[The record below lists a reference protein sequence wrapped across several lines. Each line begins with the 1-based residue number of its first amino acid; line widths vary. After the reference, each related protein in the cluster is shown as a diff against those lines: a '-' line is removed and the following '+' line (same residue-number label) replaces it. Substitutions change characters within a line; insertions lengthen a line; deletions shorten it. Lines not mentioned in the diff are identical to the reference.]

1 MSQSGSGGLTG
12 SQGQSNQNGQTME
25 NQQTDCNQNGRADP
39 PTDTTKQDLSNGF
52 ENRTLEYE
60 RFSQERNQQQG
71 QTTVQN
77 QDQQQQQSQ
86 QQVQQQQPQQQQQQ
100 QDQQTGQYPSGR
112 RQSVV
117 GVPEDRHPQTGQLP
131 PQQYTVEKTNA
142 DRVQHVS
149 QTSTQTVPVQAHP
162 QFAPDYEQS
171 QYPQIRGQ
179 FDVRSQIYPQQA
191 QYAERAGYVTRDIT
205 YRDPALYGQSTVA
218 NPIFASQSQYVTV
231 QHGTQIPSQ
240 SASPQPPYFAG
251 VVVPQPPGYTQFS
264 SQPQYPYS
272 QYPQTVMNAVPYN
285 PHAGIYQTQQFGQQ
299 SPNPQRFTQELSQYQ
314 TQPIIQPIAQNV
326 AHGIAISTTERPNRG
341 PKPMVPPRGNS
352 KITHD
357 TGHRKSASVDVP
369 ALQKVKYESQNPPQD
384 QIHRSEGAIIVQ
396 GSQIAAGETQERR
409 YLTTINQNPRTRQD
423 GLYVDANGD
432 QTVREKV
439 ADNISTECGLYV
451 SKSEHRK
458 SISVDVT
465 TSFQRRNDTITF
477 TFPADGNQDMTVQS
491 RKPST
496 VIEPKR
502 VEGTQVFPTDQRR
515 LDASLRVSP
524 MAFDA
529 RQENRKSVATDRKVD
544 WGNVSPNQ
552 RVVIPQESRRSDY
565 FEEHRRS
572 PMNLEGKRVEDVRR
586 SPMPFVP
593 IRDNSADRA
602 NQKSPSFVNQN
613 FEKTRQELAMWA
625 EQRQRQELER
635 SMMQNQIFSTSPRSR
650 NQSEER
656 RESRSLHP
664 SEERKETRMSQSAF
678 QPLPNISQST
688 IMEQRRHLRHVSA
701 DLTKHMELSRK
712 DFDDQPISGS
722 VANLGPGTA
731 STVSSQ
737 RASPNLCHQYPAL
750 SEAKLDT
757 KTVLTV
763 VTDFGDS
770 NSTKQSDQ
778 VDHIIHSHRKSHNI
792 SSSLLTH
799 SKSQTECLQSQLD
812 SQCEKSD
819 TLQAQQQQ
827 LHNQQS
833 LDLISEKL
841 SQFERQQSD
850 LQAKLQCLQ
859 NQNQILDKVAQFQ
872 HQQSDLQARLQS
884 LQTQNQIGSD
894 KIQRQATEI
903 QQHAI
908 GNDVHQI
915 QMSPLCNHQDHLD
928 KTTSLS
934 QNQHQAVH
942 SHHHSLLTT
951 TYPQSS
957 SLQACPSSVC
967 EKLSPRIQHDVND
980 PNSIQIPNM
989 SQMPLPC
996 LPQFDRADTSR
1007 GSFSQFHRLHC
1018 QIDSHDGASAT
1029 SASGVVGSTVG
1040 VSGNVGG
1047 VGGGGGGGGGGVG
1060 ATTTSTFTGTLKKV
1074 PPEKPPR
1081 QSLTVQ
1087 SPEAESNRSQPAI
1100 GLKQTPK
1107 ARPTIFG
1114 TVASDLN
1121 PKDGN
1126 SRRSLPQTPAGG
1138 VGGKGGGGSGVPGS
1152 GMVNGAGADHQD
1164 IRDGT
1169 AINTEH
1175 ALVYRDGNLV
1185 SGSLEALV
1193 QHMVPTE
1200 EYYPDRAYLFA
1211 FLLSARLFIKPH
1223 ELLGEVC
1230 ALCEHQQNLNG
1241 EGGKERLHRFVPR
1254 LVQLLAEWTETFPYD
1269 FRDERVMG
1277 HVRSITQK
1285 VAAVD
1290 AAARQ
1295 EVSALLQNL
1304 LLRLTALE
1312 RYEEGLA
1319 RLATEAAT
1327 EQLTQVDI
1335 TELCPSATVL
1345 AQQLTHVELERLS
1358 YIGPEEFVQA
1368 FAKESPH
1375 LETSFKDMKK
1385 TRNLESYVQ
1394 WFNRLSYFV
1403 ATEVCKHAKKKQRV
1417 RVVEY
1422 WIETARECFNI
1433 GNFNSLMAIIAGL
1446 NMSPISRLKKTWSK
1460 VQSAKFS
1467 ILEHQMDPSSNFSS
1481 YRSTLKAAMWR
1492 SAGATDERQRIVVP
1506 FFSLLVKDLYFLNE
1520 GCSNKLPNGHINFEK
1535 FWQLAKQV
1543 TEFIAWKQV
1552 ACPFEKNPRVIAFLQ
1567 ASPVLTENAL
1577 ALASFECEPPDNNP
1591 EKERYKALKS
1601 EMNAQ

>member
-1 MSQSGSGGLTG
+1 MSQSGSGGL
-12 SQGQSNQNGQTME
+12 SDVQGQNQAGQTTDS
-25 NQQTDCNQNGRADP
+25 QQTTCQNGRAESLADP
-39 PTDTTKQDLSNGF
+39 TKQDLTNGF
-52 ENRTLEYE
+52 ENRTMDYE
-60 RFSQERNQQQG
+60 RFTQERTQHTSVAG
-71 QTTVQN
+71 QV
-77 QDQQQQQSQ
+77 QDQQPQSLL
-86 QQVQQQQPQQQQQQ
+86 QQQQQQ
-100 QDQQTGQYPSGR
+100 QLAHPIAQYPSGR
-112 RQSVV
+112 RQSV
-117 GVPEDRHPQTGQLP
+117 GLPEDKHPSTGQLP
-131 PQQYTVEKTNA
+131 PPQYGQDKGNA
-142 DRVQHVS
+142 DRAQHVS
-149 QTSTQTVPVQAHP
+149 QTSTQTVPVQVQP
-162 QFAPDYEQS
+162 QFAPDYDQN
-171 QYPQIRGQ
+171 QYSQIRGQ
-179 FDVRSQIYPQQA
+179 FEVRSQIYPQT
-191 QYAERAGYVTRDIT
+191 QYSDRAGYVTRDVT
-205 YRDPALYGQSTVA
+205 YRDPNLYGQSGTT
-218 NPIFASQSQYVTV
+218 NPMFTGQGQYVTV
-231 QHGTQIPSQ
+231 QHGSQIPSQ
-240 SASPQPPYFAG
+240 SASPQPPYYSG
-251 VVVPQPPGYTQFS
+251 IVVPQPPSGYAQFGT
-264 SQPQYPYS
+264 QPQYPYS

-285 PHAGIYQTQQFGQQ
+285 PHAGIYPAQQYSGQQ
-299 SPNPQRFTQELSQYQ
+299 SPNPQRFSQEISQYQ

-326 AHGIAISTTERPNRG
+326 THGIAIQTTERPCRG

-352 KITHD
+352 KITTHD
-357 TGHRKSASVDVP
+357 PGHRKSASVDVP
-369 ALQKVKYESQNPPQD
+369 ALQKAKYESNPTAQQD
-384 QIHRSEGAIIVQ
+384 SIHRSDGAIIMT
-396 GSQIAAGETQERR
+396 GAPIGPDGPDRR

-423 GLYVDANGD
+423 GLYVDTNGD
-432 QTVREKV
+432 QSGREKLV
-439 ADNISTECGLYV
+439 DTIATECGLYV
-451 SKSEHRK
+451 SRSEHRK
-458 SISVDVT
+458 SVSVDVT

-477 TFPADGNQDMTVQS
+477 TFPGDGNQEIMSGRKTTTVVDAK
-491 RKPST
+491 R
-496 VIEPKR
+496 IE
-502 VEGTQVFPTDQRR
+502 TNQMFPAEQRR

-524 MAFDA
+524 MAFDT
-529 RQENRKSVATDRKVD
+529 RQENRKSIGTDRKPE

-552 RVVIPQESRRSDY
+552 RNVIPPENRRSDY

-572 PMNLEGKRVEDVRR
+572 PMNLEGKRMEDVRR
-586 SPMPFVP
+586 SPMPFMP
-593 IRDNSADRA
+593 IRETSVDRA
-602 NQKSPSFVNQN
+602 GQKSPSFVSQN
-613 FEKTRQELAMWA
+613 FEKTRQELAIWA
-625 EQRQRQELER
+625 EQRQRQEHER
-635 SMMQNQIFSTSPRSR
+635 TMIQGPIFTTSPRSR
-650 NQSEER
+650 NPSEER
-656 RESRSLHP
+656 RDIRSIHP
-664 SEERKETRMSQSAF
+664 PDDRKESRMSQSAF

-712 DFDDQPISGS
+712 DFDEQPITGS
-722 VANLGPGTA
+722 VVNLGSVVSTA
-731 STVSSQ
+731 SSQ

-763 VTDFGDS
+763 VTDFGETTA
-770 NSTKQSDQ
+770 NKPIDQ
-778 VDHIIHSHRKSHNI
+778 IDHIIHSHRKCHNTT
-792 SSSLLTH
+792 SNLLTH
-799 SKSQTECLQSQLD
+799 SKSQTENLQNTLENQSEKTD
-812 SQCEKSD
+812 S
-819 TLQAQQQQ
+819 LHAQQQQ
-827 LHNQQS
+827 LQNQQS

-872 HQQSDLQARLQS
+872 HQQNDLQARLHS
-884 LQTQNQIGSD
+884 LQNQGQLNDKTHKTSGDFAQLPLTSDTHQGQGSSLSNHQEQSSD
-894 KIQRQATEI
+894 KSCSAHQL
-903 QQHAI
+903 
-908 GNDVHQI
+908 VHG
-915 QMSPLCNHQDHLD
+915 LHQ
-928 KTTSLS
+928 T
-934 QNQHQAVH
+934 
-942 SHHHSLLTT
+942 LLT
-951 TYPQSS
+951 TYPQNAT
-957 SLQACPSSVC
+957 LQTCQSSVC
-967 EKLSPRIQHDVND
+967 EKLTSRVQHDISD

-996 LPQFDRADTSR
+996 LPQFDRADVSR
-1007 GSFSQFHRLHC
+1007 TSFSQFHRLQC
-1018 QIDSHDGASAT
+1018 QIESHESASAT
-1029 SASGVVGSTVG
+1029 SASLPAS
-1040 VSGNVGG
+1040 S
-1047 VGGGGGGGGGGVG
+1047 
-1060 ATTTSTFTGTLKKV
+1060 FTGTLKKI

-1081 QSLTVQ
+1081 TSLIVQ

-1126 SRRSLPQTPAGG
+1126 SRKSLPQTPAGG
-1138 VGGKGGGGSGVPGS
+1138 ASGKASASGTGSS
-1152 GMVNGAGADHQD
+1152 AGMVNGAGVDHEN
-1164 IRDGT
+1164 IRDG
-1169 AINTEH
+1169 AGIDTEL

-1335 TELCPSATVL
+1335 TELCPSAIVL

-1460 VQSAKFS
+1460 IQSAKFS

-1567 ASPVLTENAL
+1567 ASPVLTENTL

>member
-1 MSQSGSGGLTG
+1 MSQSGSGGVNE
-12 SQGQSNQNGQTME
+12 NQEQTQAGQTME
-25 NQQTDCNQNGRADP
+25 SQQTTCQNGRAEP
-39 PTDTTKQDLSNGF
+39 PADSAKQDLSNGF
-52 ENRTLEYE
+52 ENRTIEYE
-60 RFSQERNQQQG
+60 RFPQDKSEQKPPTG
-71 QTTVQN
+71 QNHEQK
-77 QDQQQQQSQ
+77 QQQS
-86 QQVQQQQPQQQQQQ
+86 
-100 QDQQTGQYPSGR
+100 QQTGQYPGR
-112 RQSVV
+112 KQSVV
-117 GVPEDRHPQTGQLP
+117 GVPEDRHPPTGQLP
-131 PQQYTVEKTNA
+131 PQQYSQEKPSMERT
-142 DRVQHVS
+142 QHVS
-149 QTSTQTVPVQAHP
+149 QTSTQTLPVQAQP
-162 QFAPDYEQS
+162 QFMPDYDQTQYTQIRS
-171 QYPQIRGQ
+171 QFEVRPQIY
-179 FDVRSQIYPQQA
+179 SQQA
-191 QYAERAGYVTRDIT
+191 QYAERAGYVTRDVT
-205 YRDPALYGQSTVA
+205 YRDPALYQGGATNPVFTGQG
-218 NPIFASQSQYVTV
+218 QYVTV
-231 QHGTQIPSQ
+231 QHSSQIPSQ
-240 SASPQPPYFAG
+240 SASPQPPYYSG
-251 VVVPQPPGYTQFS
+251 VVVPQPPSYQFGT
-264 SQPQYPYS
+264 QPQYSYS
-272 QYPQTVMNAVPYN
+272 QYPQTVMNVIPYAT
-285 PHAGIYQTQQFGQQ
+285 HAGIYPSQQFGQQ
-299 SPNPQRFTQELSQYQ
+299 SPNPQRFSQELGQYQ

-326 AHGIAISTTERPNRG
+326 AHGIAITTTERPNRG

-357 TGHRKSASVDVP
+357 IGHRKSASVDV
-369 ALQKVKYESQNPPQD
+369 AGMQKPKYDHGQNPQQE
-384 QIHRSEGAIIVQ
+384 QIHRSDGAIIVQ
-396 GSQIAAGETQERR
+396 SAQMIQDGQDRR
-409 YLTTINQNPRTRQD
+409 YLTTLNKTPRTRQD

-432 QTVREKV
+432 PPGREKLCEAAA
-439 ADNISTECGLYV
+439 ADCSLYV
-451 SKSEHRK
+451 GRSEHRK

-465 TSFQRRNDTITF
+465 SSFQRRNDTITF
-477 TFPADGNQDMTVQS
+477 TFPGDTGQEILLPG
-491 RKPST
+491 RKAGT
-496 VIEPKR
+496 MVDPKR
-502 VEGTQVFPTDQRR
+502 IEANQVYPPDQRR
-515 LDASLRVSP
+515 LDTSLRVSP

-529 RQENRKSVATDRKVD
+529 RQENRKSMGADRKSE

-552 RVVIPQESRRSDY
+552 RVAMPQENRRSDY
-565 FEEHRRS
+565 FDEHRRS
-572 PMNLEGKRVEDVRR
+572 PMTIEGKRIEDVRR
-586 SPMPFVP
+586 SPMPFMP
-593 IRDNSADRA
+593 IREASVDRA
-602 NQKSPSFVNQN
+602 SQKSPSFVNQN
-613 FEKTRQELAMWA
+613 FEKTRQELAIWA
-625 EQRQRQELER
+625 EQRQRQEHEKNII
-635 SMMQNQIFSTSPRSR
+635 QNQLMSISPRSR

-656 RESRSLHP
+656 RDSRPLHP
-664 SEERKETRMSQSAF
+664 IEDRKDTRMTQSAF

-712 DFDDQPISGS
+712 EFDDQPISGS
-722 VANLGPGTA
+722 VANLGP
-731 STVSSQ
+731 SVSSVSSQ
-737 RASPNLCHQYPAL
+737 RASPNICHQYPAL

-763 VTDFGDS
+763 VTDFGEPTLS
-770 NSTKQSDQ
+770 KPIDQ
-778 VDHIIHSHRKSHNI
+778 VDHIIHSHRKSYNA
-792 SSSLLTH
+792 SGNLLTH
-799 SKSQTECLQSQLD
+799 SKSQTDNLQSQLD
-812 SQCEKSD
+812 TQNEKPDS
-819 TLQAQQQQ
+819 LQTQQQQ
-827 LHNQQS
+827 MQNQHN

-850 LQAKLQCLQ
+850 LQAKLHCLQ

-872 HQQSDLQARLQS
+872 HQQSDLQARLHS
-884 LQTQNQIGSD
+884 LQAQNQLCDKLQRSTDFQQYPMGNEIHSIQSNSLANHQEQSD
-894 KIQRQATEI
+894 KTGPTQS
-903 QQHAI
+903 QHP
-908 GNDVHQI
+908 
-915 QMSPLCNHQDHLD
+915 S
-928 KTTSLS
+928 
-934 QNQHQAVH
+934 H
-942 SHHHSLLTT
+942 SHHQTLLTAS
-951 TYPQSS
+951 YSQNSNHQSCQSS
-957 SLQACPSSVC
+957 VR
-967 EKLSPRIQHDVND
+967 EKLSPRLQHDTGD

-996 LPQFDRADTSR
+996 LPQFERADTSR
-1007 GSFSQFHRLHC
+1007 NSFSQFHRLQC
-1018 QIDSHDGASAT
+1018 QIDGHEGVPAPAAVAS
-1029 SASGVVGSTVG
+1029 
-1040 VSGNVGG
+1040 VS
-1047 VGGGGGGGGGGVG
+1047 
-1060 ATTTSTFTGTLKKV
+1060 FTGTLKKV

-1081 QSLTVQ
+1081 TSLIVQ
-1087 SPEAESNRSQPAI
+1087 SPESESNRSQPAI
-1100 GLKQTPK
+1100 GLKEMPK
-1107 ARPTIFG
+1107 PTIFG
-1114 TVASDLN
+1114 TVTTEPSLN

-1138 VGGKGGGGSGVPGS
+1138 GGGKGNGSAGGGA
-1152 GMVNGAGADHQD
+1152 GMVNGSGADLQD
-1164 IRDGT
+1164 IRDGA

-1241 EGGKERLHRFVPR
+1241 EGGKERLQRFVPR

-1460 VQSAKFS
+1460 VQLAKFS

-1552 ACPFEKNPRVIAFLQ
+1552 ACPFEKNPRVIAFIQ

-1601 EMNAQ
+1601 ELNAQ

>member
-1 MSQSGSGGLTG
+1 MSQSGSGGLNDA
-12 SQGQSNQNGQTME
+12 QGQSQGGQTTDS
-25 NQQTDCNQNGRADP
+25 QQTTCQNGRAEP
-39 PTDTTKQDLSNGF
+39 LADTTKQDLSNGF
-52 ENRTLEYE
+52 ENRTLDYE
-60 RFSQERNQQQG
+60 RLTQERTQH
-71 QTTVQN
+71 TSV
-77 QDQQQQQSQ
+77 QDQQPQSLSHQQLAH
-86 QQVQQQQPQQQQQQ
+86 PIA
-100 QDQQTGQYPSGR
+100 QYPSGR
-112 RQSVV
+112 RQSV
-117 GVPEDRHPQTGQLP
+117 GLPEDKHPSTGQLP
-131 PQQYTVEKTNA
+131 PPQYGQDKSGA
-142 DRVQHVS
+142 DRTQHVS
-149 QTSTQTVPVQAHP
+149 QTSTQTVPVQVQP
-162 QFAPDYEQS
+162 QFAPDYDPN

-179 FDVRSQIYPQQA
+179 FEVRSQIYPQA
-191 QYAERAGYVTRDIT
+191 QYSDRAGYVTRDVT
-205 YRDPALYGQSTVA
+205 YRDPSLY
-218 NPIFASQSQYVTV
+218 SQSGTTNPMFTGQGQYVTV
-231 QHGTQIPSQ
+231 QHGSQIPSQ
-240 SASPQPPYFAG
+240 SASPQPPYYSG
-251 VVVPQPPGYTQFS
+251 VVVPQPPSSFAQFS
-264 SQPQYPYS
+264 TQPQYPYS
-272 QYPQTVMNAVPYN
+272 QYPQTVVNAVPYN
-285 PHAGIYQTQQFGQQ
+285 PHAGIYPAQQYPSQQ
-299 SPNPQRFTQELSQYQ
+299 SPNPQRFSQEISQYQ

-326 AHGIAISTTERPNRG
+326 THGITIQTERPCRG

-352 KITHD
+352 KITTHD
-357 TGHRKSASVDVP
+357 PGHRKSASVDVP
-369 ALQKVKYESQNPPQD
+369 ALQKAKYESNPVVQQD
-384 QIHRSEGAIIVQ
+384 AIHRSDGAIIMTNA
-396 GSQIAAGETQERR
+396 QIGPDGPDRR

-432 QTVREKV
+432 QQNREKLV
-439 ADNISTECGLYV
+439 DTIATECGLYV
-451 SKSEHRK
+451 SRSEHRK
-458 SISVDVT
+458 SVSVDVT

-477 TFPADGNQDMTVQS
+477 TFPGDNNQEIMSGRKTTTVVDAK
-491 RKPST
+491 R
-496 VIEPKR
+496 IENN
-502 VEGTQVFPTDQRR
+502 QIFPGEQRR

-524 MAFDA
+524 MAFDT
-529 RQENRKSVATDRKVD
+529 RQENRKSIGADRKSE

-552 RVVIPQESRRSDY
+552 RSVIPSENRRSDY

-572 PMNLEGKRVEDVRR
+572 PMNLEGKRMEDVRR

-593 IRDNSADRA
+593 IRETSVDRA
-602 NQKSPSFVNQN
+602 GQKSPSFVSQN
-613 FEKTRQELAMWA
+613 FEKTRQELAIWA
-625 EQRQRQELER
+625 EQRQRQEHER
-635 SMMQNQIFSTSPRSR
+635 NIIQGPIFTTSPRSR
-650 NQSEER
+650 NPSEER
-656 RESRSLHP
+656 RPIHP
-664 SEERKETRMSQSAF
+664 PDDRKESRMSQSAF

-712 DFDDQPISGS
+712 DFDEQPITGS
-722 VANLGPGTA
+722 VVNLGSAVSTA
-731 STVSSQ
+731 SSQ

-757 KTVLTV
+757 KAVLTV
-763 VTDFGDS
+763 VTDFGDTIA
-770 NSTKQSDQ
+770 NKPIDQ
-778 VDHIIHSHRKSHNI
+778 IDHIIHSHRKSHN
-792 SSSLLTH
+792 SSSNLLTH
-799 SKSQTECLQSQLD
+799 SKSQTENLQNTLENQNEKTDCLHV
-812 SQCEKSD
+812 
-819 TLQAQQQQ
+819 QQQQ
-827 LHNQQS
+827 LQNQQS

-872 HQQSDLQARLQS
+872 HQQNDFQARLQS
-884 LQTQNQIGSD
+884 LQNQNQLNDKTHKISNEFTQLPLSD
-894 KIQRQATEI
+894 T
-903 QQHAI
+903 
-908 GNDVHQI
+908 HQI
-915 QMSPLCNHQDHLD
+915 QVSPLPNHQEQLSD
-928 KTTSLS
+928 KSCS
-934 QNQHQAVH
+934 AHQPAH
-942 SHHHSLLTT
+942 GHHQTLLT
-951 TYPQSS
+951 TYPQNST
-957 SLQACPSSVC
+957 LQTCQSSVC
-967 EKLSPRIQHDVND
+967 EKLTSRAQHDISD

-996 LPQFDRADTSR
+996 LPQFDRADVSR
-1007 GSFSQFHRLHC
+1007 TSFSQFHRLQC
-1018 QIDSHDGASAT
+1018 QIESHESASAT
-1029 SASGVVGSTVG
+1029 SASLPAS
-1040 VSGNVGG
+1040 S
-1047 VGGGGGGGGGGVG
+1047 
-1060 ATTTSTFTGTLKKV
+1060 FTGTLKKI

-1081 QSLTVQ
+1081 TSLIVQ

-1126 SRRSLPQTPAGG
+1126 SRKSLPQTPAGG
-1138 VGGKGGGGSGVPGS
+1138 AGGKASASGTGSS
-1152 GMVNGAGADHQD
+1152 AGMVNGAGVDHEN
-1164 IRDGT
+1164 IRDG
-1169 AINTEH
+1169 AGIDTEL

-1460 VQSAKFS
+1460 VQSAKFL

-1567 ASPVLTENAL
+1567 ASPVLTENTL

>member
-1 MSQSGSGGLTG
+1 MSQSGSGGVND
-12 SQGQSNQNGQTME
+12 SQEQNQVGQTME
-25 NQQTDCNQNGRADP
+25 NQQTACQNGRAEPLADNA
-39 PTDTTKQDLSNGF
+39 KQDLSNGF
-52 ENRTLEYE
+52 ENRTIEYD
-60 RFSQERNQQQG
+60 RFSQDRVQQNQSTG
-71 QTTVQN
+71 QTQE
-77 QDQQQQQSQ
+77 
-86 QQVQQQQPQQQQQQ
+86 QQQQQQ
-100 QDQQTGQYPSGR
+100 QQTQQTGQYLTGR
-112 RQSVV
+112 KQPVV
-117 GVPEDRHPQTGQLP
+117 GVPEDRHPPSGQLP
-131 PQQYTVEKTNA
+131 PQQYSQEKSALERT
-142 DRVQHVS
+142 QHVS
-149 QTSTQTVPVQAHP
+149 QTSTQTLPVQAQP
-162 QFAPDYEQS
+162 QFMPDYDQT
-171 QYPQIRGQ
+171 QYAQIRSQ
-179 FDVRSQIYPQQA
+179 FEVRPQQMYPQQA
-191 QYAERAGYVTRDIT
+191 QYPERAGYLTRDVT
-205 YRDPALYGQSTVA
+205 YRDPTLYQGGAA
-218 NPIFASQSQYVTV
+218 NPMFTGQGQYVTV
-231 QHGTQIPSQ
+231 QHGSQMPPQ
-240 SASPQPPYFAG
+240 SASPQPPYFSG
-251 VVVPQPPGYTQFS
+251 VVVPQPASYAQFGG
-264 SQPQYPYS
+264 QPQYSYS

-285 PHAGIYQTQQFGQQ
+285 PHTGMYPAQQFGQQ
-299 SPNPQRFTQELSQYQ
+299 SPNPQRFSQELGQYQ

-326 AHGIAISTTERPNRG
+326 THGLAMATTERPSRG

-369 ALQKVKYESQNPPQD
+369 GMQKPKYDPNQNPPQE
-384 QIHRSEGAIIVQ
+384 QVHRSDGAIIVQ
-396 GSQIAAGETQERR
+396 GAQIVTDTQDRR
-409 YLTTINQNPRTRQD
+409 YLTAINQNPRTRQD
-423 GLYVDANGD
+423 GLYVDTNGD
-432 QTVREKV
+432 PPSREKMCETV
-439 ADNISTECGLYV
+439 VTDCGLYLTRP
-451 SKSEHRK
+451 EHRK

-465 TSFQRRNDTITF
+465 SSFQRRNDTITF
-477 TFPADGNQDMTVQS
+477 TFPGDTNQEILMPA
-491 RKPST
+491 RKT
-496 VIEPKR
+496 GTMVDPKR
-502 VEGTQVFPTDQRR
+502 VETNQVYPPDQRR
-515 LDASLRVSP
+515 LDTSLRVSP
-524 MAFDA
+524 MAFDT
-529 RQENRKSVATDRKVD
+529 RQENRKSIGADRKPE

-552 RVVIPQESRRSDY
+552 RVAIPQENRRSDY
-565 FEEHRRS
+565 FDEHRRS
-572 PMNLEGKRVEDVRR
+572 PMTIEGKRMEDVRR
-586 SPMPFVP
+586 SPMPFMP
-593 IRDNSADRA
+593 IREGSADRA
-602 NQKSPSFVNQN
+602 GQKSPSFVNQN
-613 FEKTRQELAMWA
+613 FEKTRQELTIWA
-625 EQRQRQELER
+625 EQRQRQEHER
-635 SMMQNQIFSTSPRSR
+635 NMMQNQMLSTSPRSR

-656 RESRSLHP
+656 RDPRQIHQP
-664 SEERKETRMSQSAF
+664 DDRKEARMTQSAF
-678 QPLPNISQST
+678 QPIPNISQRT

-712 DFDDQPISGS
+712 EFDEQPISGS
-722 VANLGPGTA
+722 VANLGPPA
-731 STVSSQ
+731 STAPSQ
-737 RASPNLCHQYPAL
+737 RASPNICHQYPAL

-763 VTDFGDS
+763 VTDFGETS
-770 NSTKQSDQ
+770 LGKPIDQ

-792 SSSLLTH
+792 STSLLTH
-799 SKSQTECLQSQLD
+799 SKSQSDNLQSQLD
-812 SQCEKSD
+812 TQNEKSD
-819 TLQAQQQQ
+819 ALTSQQQQ
-827 LHNQQS
+827 LQNQQN

-884 LQTQNQIGSD
+884 LQAQNQLCD
-894 KIQRQATEI
+894 KLQRSTDFQP
-903 QQHAI
+903 HSI
-908 GNDVHQI
+908 GNDIHQI
-915 QMSPLCNHQDHLD
+915 QSNSLPNHQEQPTD
-928 KTTSLS
+928 KICTSQS
-934 QNQHQAVH
+934 QSTPH
-942 SHHHSLLTT
+942 SHHQTLLTASYT
-951 TYPQSS
+951 QNSNHQSC
-957 SLQACPSSVC
+957 QSSVC
-967 EKLSPRIQHDVND
+967 EKLSPRLQHDTSD

-1007 GSFSQFHRLHC
+1007 TSFSQFHRLQC
-1018 QIDSHDGASAT
+1018 PIDGHEGASAPSST
-1029 SASGVVGSTVG
+1029 ASVAS
-1040 VSGNVGG
+1040 
-1047 VGGGGGGGGGGVG
+1047 
-1060 ATTTSTFTGTLKKV
+1060 FTGTLKKV

-1081 QSLTVQ
+1081 TSLIVQ
-1087 SPEAESNRSQPAI
+1087 SPESESNRSQPAI

-1114 TVASDLN
+1114 TVASDLT

-1138 VGGKGGGGSGVPGS
+1138 VGGKGSGSAGAGS
-1152 GMVNGAGADHQD
+1152 GMVNGSGADHQD
-1164 IRDGT
+1164 IRDGA

-1230 ALCEHQQNLNG
+1230 ALCEHQQNLTG
-1241 EGGKERLHRFVPR
+1241 DSGKERLQRFVPR

-1319 RLATEAAT
+1319 RLATEATT
-1327 EQLTQVDI
+1327 EQLSQVDI

-1460 VQSAKFS
+1460 VQLAKFS

-1601 EMNAQ
+1601 ELNAQ

>member
-1 MSQSGSGGLTG
+1 MSQSGSGGL
-12 SQGQSNQNGQTME
+12 SDAQGQAGQTTD
-25 NQQTDCNQNGRADP
+25 NQQITCQNGRAEP
-39 PTDTTKQDLSNGF
+39 LADTAKQDLSNGF
-52 ENRTLEYE
+52 ENRTMDYE
-60 RFSQERNQQQG
+60 RFTQERTQHAPLTG
-71 QTTVQN
+71 QT
-77 QDQQQQQSQ
+77 QDQQSQQVPQQQQS
-86 QQVQQQQPQQQQQQ
+86 VAPPPPTQQQQSVHPIA
-100 QDQQTGQYPSGR
+100 QYPSGR
-112 RQSVV
+112 RQSV
-117 GVPEDRHPQTGQLP
+117 GLPEDKHPPMGQLP
-131 PQQYTVEKTNA
+131 PPPYGQDKSNV
-142 DRVQHVS
+142 DRVQYMS
-149 QTSTQTVPVQAHP
+149 QTSTQTVPVQAQP
-162 QFAPDYEQS
+162 QFAPDYDQS

-179 FDVRSQIYPQQA
+179 FDVRSQIYPQT
-191 QYAERAGYVTRDIT
+191 QYSDRAGYVTRDVT
-205 YRDPALYGQSTVA
+205 YRDPSLYSQSGAT
-218 NPIFASQSQYVTV
+218 NPIFSGQGQYVTV
-231 QHGTQIPSQ
+231 QQIPSQ
-240 SASPQPPYFAG
+240 SASPQPPPYFSS
-251 VVVPQPPGYTQFS
+251 VVVPQPPSYAQFGT
-264 SQPQYPYS
+264 QPQYPYS

-285 PHAGIYQTQQFGQQ
+285 PHAAGIYSTQQYGQQ
-299 SPNPQRFTQELSQYQ
+299 SPNPQRFSQEIGQYP

-326 AHGIAISTTERPNRG
+326 GHGIAIQTTERPCRG

-357 TGHRKSASVDVP
+357 PGHRKSASVDVP
-369 ALQKVKYESQNPPQD
+369 ALQKAKYEATATAQQD
-384 QIHRSEGAIIVQ
+384 PIHRSDGAILMTGASI
-396 GSQIAAGETQERR
+396 GPDGPDRR
-409 YLTTINQNPRTRQD
+409 YITTINQNPRTRQD
-423 GLYVDANGD
+423 GLYVDTNGD
-432 QTVREKV
+432 QSGREKLV
-439 ADNISTECGLYV
+439 DTIATECGLYV
-451 SKSEHRK
+451 SRSEHRK

-477 TFPADGNQDMTVQS
+477 TFPGDGNQEIISGRKTTTVVDAK
-491 RKPST
+491 R
-496 VIEPKR
+496 IE
-502 VEGTQVFPTDQRR
+502 TNQVFPAEQRR
-515 LDASLRVSP
+515 LDAGLRVSP
-524 MAFDA
+524 MAFDT
-529 RQENRKSVATDRKVD
+529 RQENRKSIGADRKPE

-552 RVVIPQESRRSDY
+552 RNAIPSENRRSDY

-572 PMNLEGKRVEDVRR
+572 PMNLEGKRIEDVRR

-593 IRDNSADRA
+593 IRETSVDRGG
-602 NQKSPSFVNQN
+602 QKSPSFVSQN
-613 FEKTRQELAMWA
+613 FEKTRQELAIWA
-625 EQRQRQELER
+625 EQRQRQEHER
-635 SMMQNQIFSTSPRSR
+635 SMMQGQIFTTSPRSR
-650 NQSEER
+650 NPSEER
-656 RESRSLHP
+656 RDIRSIHP
-664 SEERKETRMSQSAF
+664 PDDRKDSRMSQSAF
-678 QPLPNISQST
+678 QPIPNISQST

-701 DLTKHMELSRK
+701 DLTKHMELTRK
-712 DFDDQPISGS
+712 DFEEQPITGS
-722 VANLGPGTA
+722 VVNLAPAA
-731 STVSSQ
+731 SAVSSQ

-763 VTDFGDS
+763 VTDFGENMTNTS
-770 NSTKQSDQ
+770 KPTDQ

-792 SSSLLTH
+792 SSNLLTH
-799 SKSQTECLQSQLD
+799 SKSQTENLQNALD
-812 SQCEKSD
+812 GQGEKTDS
-819 TLQAQQQQ
+819 LQAQQQLQ
-827 LHNQQS
+827 NQQS

-872 HQQSDLQARLQS
+872 HQQSDLQVRLQT
-884 LQTQNQIGSD
+884 LQNQGQLNDKSHKMPADFAQLPIASD
-894 KIQRQATEI
+894 T
-903 QQHAI
+903 
-908 GNDVHQI
+908 HQI
-915 QMSPLCNHQDHLD
+915 QASPLPNHQEQPSD
-928 KTTSLS
+928 KSCPAH
-934 QNQHQAVH
+934 NHQPMH
-942 SHHHSLLTT
+942 GLHQTLLTT
-951 TYPQSS
+951 SYPQNTA
-957 SLQACPSSVC
+957 LQACQSSAC
-967 EKLSPRIQHDVND
+967 EKLTPRVQHDASD

-996 LPQFDRADTSR
+996 LPQFDRADASR
-1007 GSFSQFHRLHC
+1007 TSFSQFHRLQC
-1018 QIDSHDGASAT
+1018 QIEGHEGASAT
-1029 SASGVVGSTVG
+1029 SAGLAASS
-1040 VSGNVGG
+1040 
-1047 VGGGGGGGGGGVG
+1047 
-1060 ATTTSTFTGTLKKV
+1060 FTGTLKKI

-1081 QSLTVQ
+1081 TSLIVQ

-1126 SRRSLPQTPAGG
+1126 SRKSLPQTPAGG
-1138 VGGKGGGGSGVPGS
+1138 AGGKAGASSTGSAA
-1152 GMVNGAGADHQD
+1152 GMVNGAGADHEN
-1164 IRDGT
+1164 IRDG
-1169 AINTEH
+1169 AGIDAEL

-1327 EQLTQVDI
+1327 EQLTQVDV

-1552 ACPFEKNPRVIAFLQ
+1552 ACPFEKNSRVIAFLQ
-1567 ASPVLTENAL
+1567 ASPVLTENTL

>member
-1 MSQSGSGGLTG
+1 MDS
-12 SQGQSNQNGQTME
+12 
-25 NQQTDCNQNGRADP
+25 QQTTCQNGRAEP
-39 PTDTTKQDLSNGF
+39 LADTIKQDLSNGF
-52 ENRTLEYE
+52 ENRTMDYE
-60 RFSQERNQQQG
+60 RFTQERTQHTSVTG
-71 QTTVQN
+71 QV
-77 QDQQQQQSQ
+77 QDQQPQS
-86 QQVQQQQPQQQQQQ
+86 VSQQQQQQ
-100 QDQQTGQYPSGR
+100 HQLAHPIAQYPSGR
-112 RQSVV
+112 RQSV
-117 GVPEDRHPQTGQLP
+117 GLPEDKHPSTGQLP
-131 PQQYTVEKTNA
+131 PPQYAQDKSNA
-142 DRVQHVS
+142 DRTQHVS
-149 QTSTQTVPVQAHP
+149 QTSTQTVPVQVQP
-162 QFAPDYEQS
+162 QFAPDYDQN

-179 FDVRSQIYPQQA
+179 FERGSQIYPQT
-191 QYAERAGYVTRDIT
+191 QYSDRAGYVTRDVT
-205 YRDPALYGQSTVA
+205 YRDPNLY
-218 NPIFASQSQYVTV
+218 SQSGTTNPMFTGQGQYVTV
-231 QHGTQIPSQ
+231 QHGSQIPSQ
-240 SASPQPPYFAG
+240 SASPQPPYYSG
-251 VVVPQPPGYTQFS
+251 VVVPQPPTGYAQFGT
-264 SQPQYPYS
+264 QPQYSYS
-272 QYPQTVMNAVPYN
+272 QYPQTVINAVPYN
-285 PHAGIYQTQQFGQQ
+285 PHSGIYPAQQYPGQQ
-299 SPNPQRFTQELSQYQ
+299 SPNPQRFSQEIGQYQ

-326 AHGIAISTTERPNRG
+326 THGIAIQTTERPCRG

-352 KITHD
+352 KITTHD
-357 TGHRKSASVDVP
+357 PGHRKSASVDVP
-369 ALQKVKYESQNPPQD
+369 ALQKAKYESNPTAQQD
-384 QIHRSEGAIIVQ
+384 SIHRSDGAIIVTGTSTGPD
-396 GSQIAAGETQERR
+396 GSDRR

-423 GLYVDANGD
+423 GLYVDTNGD
-432 QTVREKV
+432 QPGREKLV
-439 ADNISTECGLYV
+439 DTIATECGLYV
-451 SKSEHRK
+451 SRSEHRK
-458 SISVDVT
+458 SVSVDVT

-477 TFPADGNQDMTVQS
+477 TFPGDGNQEIMSGRKTTTVVDAK
-491 RKPST
+491 R
-496 VIEPKR
+496 IE
-502 VEGTQVFPTDQRR
+502 TNQMFPAEQRR

-524 MAFDA
+524 MAFDS
-529 RQENRKSVATDRKVD
+529 RQENRKSIGTDRKSE

-552 RVVIPQESRRSDY
+552 RNVIPPENRRSDY

-572 PMNLEGKRVEDVRR
+572 PMNLEGKRMEDVRR
-586 SPMPFVP
+586 SPMPFMP
-593 IRDNSADRA
+593 IRETSVDRA
-602 NQKSPSFVNQN
+602 GQKSPSFVSQN
-613 FEKTRQELAMWA
+613 FEKTRQELAIWA
-625 EQRQRQELER
+625 EQRQRQEHER
-635 SMMQNQIFSTSPRSR
+635 NIIQGPIFTTSPRSR
-650 NQSEER
+650 NPSEER
-656 RESRSLHP
+656 RDIRSIHP
-664 SEERKETRMSQSAF
+664 PDDRKESRMSQSAF

-712 DFDDQPISGS
+712 DFDEQPITGS
-722 VANLGPGTA
+722 VVNLGSVVSTA
-731 STVSSQ
+731 SSQ

-757 KTVLTV
+757 KAMLTV
-763 VTDFGDS
+763 VTDFGE
-770 NSTKQSDQ
+770 STTSKPIDQ
-778 VDHIIHSHRKSHNI
+778 IDHIIHSHRKSHNT
-792 SSSLLTH
+792 SSNLLTH
-799 SKSQTECLQSQLD
+799 SKSQMESLQNTLENQSEKTD
-812 SQCEKSD
+812 S
-819 TLQAQQQQ
+819 LHAQQQQ
-827 LHNQQS
+827 LQNQQS

-872 HQQSDLQARLQS
+872 HQQSDLQARFQS
-884 LQTQNQIGSD
+884 LQNQSQLNDKVHKIPSDFVQLPLTSDTHQVQANPLSNNQEQSSD
-894 KIQRQATEI
+894 KSCST
-903 QQHAI
+903 
-908 GNDVHQI
+908 HQ
-915 QMSPLCNHQDHLD
+915 PAHGLHQ
-928 KTTSLS
+928 T
-934 QNQHQAVH
+934 
-942 SHHHSLLTT
+942 LLTT
-951 TYPQSS
+951 YSQNTT
-957 SLQACPSSVC
+957 LQACQSSVC
-967 EKLSPRIQHDVND
+967 EKLTSRVQHDISD
-980 PNSIQIPNM
+980 SNSIQIPNM

-996 LPQFDRADTSR
+996 LPQFDRADVSR
-1007 GSFSQFHRLHC
+1007 TSFSQFHRLQC
-1018 QIDSHDGASAT
+1018 QIESHESASTT
-1029 SASGVVGSTVG
+1029 SASLPAS
-1040 VSGNVGG
+1040 S
-1047 VGGGGGGGGGGVG
+1047 
-1060 ATTTSTFTGTLKKV
+1060 FTGTLKKI

-1081 QSLTVQ
+1081 TSLIVQ

-1126 SRRSLPQTPAGG
+1126 SRKSLPQTPAGG
-1138 VGGKGGGGSGVPGS
+1138 AGGKASATGSS
-1152 GMVNGAGADHQD
+1152 AGMVNGAGVDHEN
-1164 IRDGT
+1164 IRDG
-1169 AINTEH
+1169 AGIDTEL

-1460 VQSAKFS
+1460 IQSAKFS

-1567 ASPVLTENAL
+1567 ASPVLTENTL

>member
-1 MSQSGSGGLTG
+1 MSQSGSGGLNNV
-12 SQGQSNQNGQTME
+12 QEQNQAGQTSD
-25 NQQTDCNQNGRADP
+25 NQQTCQNGRAELLADS
-39 PTDTTKQDLSNGF
+39 TKQDLSNGF
-52 ENRTLEYE
+52 ENRTMDYE
-60 RFSQERNQQQG
+60 RFTQEKTQNTSG
-71 QTTVQN
+71 PVQ
-77 QDQQQQQSQ
+77 D
-86 QQVQQQQPQQQQQQ
+86 QQPQQTSQQQQ
-100 QDQQTGQYPSGR
+100 LAHPIAQYPSGR
-112 RQSVV
+112 RQSV
-117 GVPEDRHPQTGQLP
+117 GLPDDKHPLTGQLP
-131 PQQYTVEKTNA
+131 PPQYQEKSNT
-142 DRVQHVS
+142 DRPQHVS
-149 QTSTQTVPVQAHP
+149 QTSTQTVPVQAYP
-162 QFAPDYEQS
+162 QFASDYEQN
-171 QYPQIRGQ
+171 QYSQIRGQ
-179 FDVRSQIYPQQA
+179 FEVRSQIYPQT
-191 QYAERAGYVTRDIT
+191 QYSDRAGYVTRDVT
-205 YRDPALYGQSTVA
+205 YRDPSLY
-218 NPIFASQSQYVTV
+218 SQSGATNPMFTGQGQYVTV
-231 QHGTQIPSQ
+231 QHGSQIPSQ
-240 SASPQPPYFAG
+240 SASPQPPYYSG
-251 VVVPQPPGYTQFS
+251 VVVPQPPSYTQFGT
-264 SQPQYPYS
+264 QPQYSYS

-285 PHAGIYQTQQFGQQ
+285 PHTGSIYPAQQYPSQQ
-299 SPNPQRFTQELSQYQ
+299 SPNPQRFSQEIGQYQ

-326 AHGIAISTTERPNRG
+326 THGIAIQTTERPCRG

-352 KITHD
+352 KITTHD
-357 TGHRKSASVDVP
+357 PGHRKSASVDVP
-369 ALQKVKYESQNPPQD
+369 ALQKAKYELTQTAQQD
-384 QIHRSEGAIIVQ
+384 SIHRSDGAIIMTNAPI
-396 GSQIAAGETQERR
+396 GSDTSERR
-409 YLTTINQNPRTRQD
+409 YLTAINQNPRTRQD

-432 QTVREKV
+432 QSGREKLV
-439 ADNISTECGLYV
+439 DGTIATECGLYV
-451 SKSEHRK
+451 SRSEHRK

-465 TSFQRRNDTITF
+465 TSFPRRNDTITF
-477 TFPADGNQDMTVQS
+477 TFPGDSNQEIMS
-491 RKPST
+491 GRKT
-496 VIEPKR
+496 TAVDAKR
-502 VEGTQVFPTDQRR
+502 VETNQMFPADQRR
-515 LDASLRVSP
+515 LDAGLRVSP
-524 MAFDA
+524 MAFDT
-529 RQENRKSVATDRKVD
+529 RQENRKSIGADRKVE

-552 RVVIPQESRRSDY
+552 RNAIPSENRRSDY

-572 PMNLEGKRVEDVRR
+572 PMNLEGKRIEDVRR

-593 IRDNSADRA
+593 IRETSVDRA
-602 NQKSPSFVNQN
+602 GQKSPSFVSQN
-613 FEKTRQELAMWA
+613 FEKTRQELAIWA
-625 EQRQRQELER
+625 EQRQRQEHER
-635 SMMQNQIFSTSPRSR
+635 MMQGPIFTTSPRSR
-650 NQSEER
+650 NPSEER
-656 RESRSLHP
+656 RDIRSIHP
-664 SEERKETRMSQSAF
+664 LDDRKDSRMSQSAF
-678 QPLPNISQST
+678 QPIPNISQST

-712 DFDDQPISGS
+712 DFEEQPITGSVVNLGS
-722 VANLGPGTA
+722 VASTA
-731 STVSSQ
+731 SSQ
-737 RASPNLCHQYPAL
+737 RASPNICHQYPAL

-763 VTDFGDS
+763 VTDFGES
-770 NSTKQSDQ
+770 ITNKPTDQ
-778 VDHIIHSHRKSHNI
+778 VDHIIHSHRKSHNTA
-792 SSSLLTH
+792 SNLLTH
-799 SKSQTECLQSQLD
+799 SKSQTENLQNTLENQNEKTD
-812 SQCEKSD
+812 S
-819 TLQAQQQQ
+819 LQVQQQ
-827 LHNQQS
+827 LQNQQS

-872 HQQSDLQARLQS
+872 HQQSDLQIRLQS
-884 LQTQNQIGSD
+884 LQNQGQLNDKTHKMSGDFSQLPSLTSDTHQVQASPLPNHQEQLSD
-894 KIQRQATEI
+894 KSCST
-903 QQHAI
+903 
-908 GNDVHQI
+908 HQ
-915 QMSPLCNHQDHLD
+915 PAHGLHQ
-928 KTTSLS
+928 T
-934 QNQHQAVH
+934 
-942 SHHHSLLTT
+942 LLTT
-951 TYPQSS
+951 VYPQSAT
-957 SLQACPSSVC
+957 LQACQSSVC
-967 EKLSPRIQHDVND
+967 EKLTSRVQHDVSD

-996 LPQFDRADTSR
+996 LPQFDRADASR
-1007 GSFSQFHRLHC
+1007 TSFSQFHRLQC
-1018 QIDSHDGASAT
+1018 QIENHEGALAT
-1029 SASGVVGSTVG
+1029 SAGIPASSF
-1040 VSGNVGG
+1040 
-1047 VGGGGGGGGGGVG
+1047 
-1060 ATTTSTFTGTLKKV
+1060 AGTLKKI

-1081 QSLTVQ
+1081 TSLIMQ

-1126 SRRSLPQTPAGG
+1126 SRKSLPQTPAGG
-1138 VGGKGGGGSGVPGS
+1138 AGGKAGASGTGSS
-1152 GMVNGAGADHQD
+1152 AGMVNGAGTDHEN
-1164 IRDGT
+1164 IRDG
-1169 AINTEH
+1169 AGIDTEL

-1567 ASPVLTENAL
+1567 ASPVLTENTL

>member
-1 MSQSGSGGLTG
+1 MSQSGSGGL
-12 SQGQSNQNGQTME
+12 SDAQGQTQAGQTTDS
-25 NQQTDCNQNGRADP
+25 QQTTCQNGRVEPLAD
-39 PTDTTKQDLSNGF
+39 TSKQDITNGF
-52 ENRTLEYE
+52 ENRTLDYE
-60 RFSQERNQQQG
+60 RFTQERTQHTLVG
-71 QTTVQN
+71 QV
-77 QDQQQQQSQ
+77 QDQQLVSH
-86 QQVQQQQPQQQQQQ
+86 QQQQQQ
-100 QDQQTGQYPSGR
+100 QIAHPIAQYPGR
-112 RQSVV
+112 KQTI
-117 GVPEDRHPQTGQLP
+117 GLPEDKHPSTGQLP
-131 PQQYTVEKTNA
+131 QLQYGPDKNNA
-142 DRVQHVS
+142 DRTHVS
-149 QTSTQTVPVQAHP
+149 QTSTQTVPVQVQP
-162 QFAPDYEQS
+162 QFAPDYDQN

-179 FDVRSQIYPQQA
+179 FEVRSQIYPQT
-191 QYAERAGYVTRDIT
+191 QYSDRAGYVTRDVT
-205 YRDPALYGQSTVA
+205 YRDPNLYGQSGTT
-218 NPIFASQSQYVTV
+218 NPIFTGQGQYVTV
-231 QHGTQIPSQ
+231 QHGSQIPSQ
-240 SASPQPPYFAG
+240 SASPQPPYYSG
-251 VVVPQPPGYTQFS
+251 VVVPSAGYAQFG

-285 PHAGIYQTQQFGQQ
+285 PHPSIYPAQQYPSQQ
-299 SPNPQRFTQELSQYQ
+299 SPNPQRFSQEIGQYQ

-326 AHGIAISTTERPNRG
+326 THGIAIQTERPCRG

-352 KITHD
+352 KITTHD
-357 TGHRKSASVDVP
+357 PGHRKSASVDVP
-369 ALQKVKYESQNPPQD
+369 AVQKAKYEPNPTAQQD
-384 QIHRSEGAIIVQ
+384 SVHRSDGAIIMTN
-396 GSQIAAGETQERR
+396 AAVGPDGPERR
-409 YLTTINQNPRTRQD
+409 YLASINQNPRTRQD
-423 GLYVDANGD
+423 GLYVDTNGE
-432 QTVREKV
+432 QTGREKLV
-439 ADNISTECGLYV
+439 DAIANECGLYV
-451 SKSEHRK
+451 SRSEHRK

-477 TFPADGNQDMTVQS
+477 TFPGDGNQEIMS
-491 RKPST
+491 GRKPTT
-496 VIEPKR
+496 VVDTKR
-502 VEGTQVFPTDQRR
+502 LETNQMFPAEQRR
-515 LDASLRVSP
+515 LDTSLRVSP
-524 MAFDA
+524 MAFDT
-529 RQENRKSVATDRKVD
+529 RQENRKSIATDRKPE

-552 RVVIPQESRRSDY
+552 RNVIPPENRRSDY

-572 PMNLEGKRVEDVRR
+572 PMNLEGKRMEDVRR

-593 IRDNSADRA
+593 IRDTSIDRA
-602 NQKSPSFVNQN
+602 GQKSPSFLSQN
-613 FEKTRQELAMWA
+613 FEKTRQELAIWA
-625 EQRQRQELER
+625 EQRQRQEHER
-635 SMMQNQIFSTSPRSR
+635 NIQGPIFTTSPRSR
-650 NQSEER
+650 NPSEER
-656 RESRSLHP
+656 RDVRPIHP
-664 SEERKETRMSQSAF
+664 SDDRKESRMSQSAF

-712 DFDDQPISGS
+712 DFDEQPITGS
-722 VANLGPGTA
+722 VVNLGSGVSA
-731 STVSSQ
+731 ASSQ

-763 VTDFGDS
+763 VTDFGETNTTS
-770 NSTKQSDQ
+770 KPIDQ
-778 VDHIIHSHRKSHNI
+778 IDHIIHSHRKSHNI
-792 SSSLLTH
+792 SSNLLTH
-799 SKSQTECLQSQLD
+799 SKSQTENLQNTLENQVEKID
-812 SQCEKSD
+812 S
-819 TLQAQQQQ
+819 LNAQQQQ
-827 LHNQQS
+827 LQNQQS

-850 LQAKLQCLQ
+850 LQARLQCLQ

-872 HQQSDLQARLQS
+872 NQQSDFQARLQS
-884 LQTQNQIGSD
+884 LQNQSQLNDKTHKISSDFAQLPLASDNHQASSLSNHQEQSSD
-894 KIQRQATEI
+894 KSCSA
-903 QQHAI
+903 HPH
-908 GNDVHQI
+908 GLHQ
-915 QMSPLCNHQDHLD
+915 
-928 KTTSLS
+928 T
-934 QNQHQAVH
+934 
-942 SHHHSLLTT
+942 LLT
-951 TYPQSS
+951 TYPQNAT
-957 SLQACPSSVC
+957 LQACQSSAC
-967 EKLSPRIQHDVND
+967 EKLTSRVQHDISD

-996 LPQFDRADTSR
+996 LPQFDRADVSR
-1007 GSFSQFHRLHC
+1007 TSFSQFHRLQC
-1018 QIDSHDGASAT
+1018 QIESHESASAT
-1029 SASGVVGSTVG
+1029 SASLPAS
-1040 VSGNVGG
+1040 S
-1047 VGGGGGGGGGGVG
+1047 
-1060 ATTTSTFTGTLKKV
+1060 FTGTLKKI

-1081 QSLTVQ
+1081 TSLIVQ

-1114 TVASDLN
+1114 TVASDLT

-1126 SRRSLPQTPAGG
+1126 SRKSLPQTPAGG
-1138 VGGKGGGGSGVPGS
+1138 AGGKASGSAGS
-1152 GMVNGAGADHQD
+1152 SAGMVNGADHES
-1164 IRDGT
+1164 IRDG
-1169 AINTEH
+1169 AGIDTEL

-1304 LLRLTALE
+1304 LVRLTALE

-1403 ATEVCKHAKKKQRV
+1403 ATEVCKHQKKKQRV

-1577 ALASFECEPPDNNP
+1577 ALASFDCEPPDNNP

-1601 EMNAQ
+1601 ENAQ

>member
-1 MSQSGSGGLTG
+1 MSQSGSGGVND
-12 SQGQSNQNGQTME
+12 SQEQNQAGQTTE
-25 NQQTDCNQNGRADP
+25 SQQTTCHNGRAEP
-39 PTDTTKQDLSNGF
+39 PAVKAKQDLSNGF
-52 ENRTLEYE
+52 ENRTMEYD
-60 RFSQERNQQQG
+60 RFSQDKAQ
-71 QTTVQN
+71 QN
-77 QDQQQQQSQ
+77 QPVGQSLEQQQQA
-86 QQVQQQQPQQQQQQ
+86 
-100 QDQQTGQYPSGR
+100 QQTGQYAAGR
-112 RQSVV
+112 RQSMV
-117 GVPEDRHPQTGQLP
+117 GVPEDRHPPTGQLP
-131 PQQYTVEKTNA
+131 PHQYAQEKAGVERT
-142 DRVQHVS
+142 QHVS
-149 QTSTQTVPVQAHP
+149 QTSTQTLPVQAQP
-162 QFAPDYEQS
+162 QFMPDYDQA
-171 QYPQIRGQ
+171 QYTQIRSQ
-179 FDVRSQIYPQQA
+179 FEVRPQLYPQQA
-191 QYAERAGYVTRDIT
+191 QFAERAGYVTRDVT
-205 YRDPALYGQSTVA
+205 FRDPALYQGGTTNPVFTGQG
-218 NPIFASQSQYVTV
+218 QYVTV
-231 QHGTQIPSQ
+231 QHGSQIQSQ
-240 SASPQPPYFAG
+240 SASPQPPYFSG
-251 VVVPQPPGYTQFS
+251 VVVPQPPGYAQFGT
-264 SQPQYPYS
+264 QPQYPYS
-272 QYPQTVMNAVPYN
+272 QYPQTVINAVPYN
-285 PHAGIYQTQQFGQQ
+285 PHAGIYPSQQFGQQ
-299 SPNPQRFTQELSQYQ
+299 SPNTQRFSQELGQYQ
-314 TQPIIQPIAQNV
+314 AQPIIQPIAQNV
-326 AHGIAISTTERPNRG
+326 AHGIPMSTTDRPSRG

-357 TGHRKSASVDVP
+357 SGHRKSASVDV
-369 ALQKVKYESQNPPQD
+369 AGMQKPKYDPNQNPPQE
-384 QIHRSEGAIIVQ
+384 QIHRSDGAIIVQ
-396 GSQIAAGETQERR
+396 GTQIITDGQDRR
-409 YLTTINQNPRTRQD
+409 YLSAINQTPRTRQD
-423 GLYVDANGD
+423 GLYVDTNGD
-432 QTVREKV
+432 PPGREKLCDAV
-439 ADNISTECGLYV
+439 AADCGLYV
-451 SKSEHRK
+451 ARPEHRK

-465 TSFQRRNDTITF
+465 SVFPRRGDTITCA
-477 TFPADGNQDMTVQS
+477 FPGDGNQEILIAG
-491 RKPST
+491 RKAGNMA
-496 VIEPKR
+496 EPKR
-502 VEGTQVFPTDQRR
+502 VEANQVYPPDQRR
-515 LDASLRVSP
+515 LDTSLRVSP
-524 MAFDA
+524 MAFDT
-529 RQENRKSVATDRKVD
+529 RQENRKSIGADRKPE

-552 RVVIPQESRRSDY
+552 RVAMPQENRRSDY
-565 FEEHRRS
+565 FDEHRRS
-572 PMNLEGKRVEDVRR
+572 PMTIEGKRMEDVRR

-593 IRDNSADRA
+593 IREASADRGG
-602 NQKSPSFVNQN
+602 QKSPSFVNQN
-613 FEKTRQELAMWA
+613 FEKTRQELAIWA
-625 EQRQRQELER
+625 EQRQRQEHEKN
-635 SMMQNQIFSTSPRSR
+635 MMQSQILSTSPRSR

-656 RESRSLHP
+656 RDCRPLHQV
-664 SEERKETRMSQSAF
+664 EDRKDTRMTQSAF

-712 DFDDQPISGS
+712 EFDDQPISGS
-722 VANLGPGTA
+722 VANLGPA
-731 STVSSQ
+731 VSTVTSQ
-737 RASPNLCHQYPAL
+737 RASPGICHQYPAL

-763 VTDFGDS
+763 VTDFGDA
-770 NSTKQSDQ
+770 NLNKPIDQ
-778 VDHIIHSHRKSHNI
+778 VDHIIHSHRKSYASNN
-792 SSSLLTH
+792 LLTH
-799 SKSQTECLQSQLD
+799 SKSQTENLQCQLD
-812 SQCEKSD
+812 TQTEKAD
-819 TLQAQQQQ
+819 TAQAQQQQ
-827 LHNQQS
+827 MQNQRS

-850 LQAKLQCLQ
+850 LQAKIQCLQ

-884 LQTQNQIGSD
+884 LQAQNLLSD
-894 KIQRQATEI
+894 KLQRSTDF
-903 QQHAI
+903 QQHPMGSEI
-908 GNDVHQI
+908 HQI
-915 QMSPLCNHQDHLD
+915 QSNSLSNHQEQAD
-928 KTTSLS
+928 KTCPS
-934 QNQHQAVH
+934 QSQYPSH
-942 SHHHSLLTT
+942 SHHQTLLTAS
-951 TYPQSS
+951 YSQNSNHQSC
-957 SLQACPSSVC
+957 QSSVC
-967 EKLSPRIQHDVND
+967 EKLSPRLQHDTND

-996 LPQFDRADTSR
+996 LSQFERADASR
-1007 GSFSQFHRLHC
+1007 TSFSQFHRLQC
-1018 QIDSHDGASAT
+1018 QIDGHEGASA
-1029 SASGVVGSTVG
+1029 SPSGVSA
-1040 VSGNVGG
+1040 VS
-1047 VGGGGGGGGGGVG
+1047 
-1060 ATTTSTFTGTLKKV
+1060 FTGTLKKV

-1081 QSLTVQ
+1081 TSLIVQ
-1087 SPEAESNRSQPAI
+1087 SPESESNRSQPAI

-1114 TVASDLN
+1114 TVASDLT

-1138 VGGKGGGGSGVPGS
+1138 VGGKGSGSAGAGS
-1152 GMVNGAGADHQD
+1152 GMVNGSGADHQD
-1164 IRDGT
+1164 IRDGA
-1169 AINTEH
+1169 AINPEH

-1241 EGGKERLHRFVPR
+1241 EGGKERLQRFVPR

-1312 RYEEGLA
+1312 RYEEALS
-1319 RLATEAAT
+1319 RLATEIAT

-1460 VQSAKFS
+1460 VQLAKFS

-1601 EMNAQ
+1601 ELNAQ

>member
-1 MSQSGSGGLTG
+1 MSQSGSGGL
-12 SQGQSNQNGQTME
+12 SDAQGQNQAGQTTDS
-25 NQQTDCNQNGRADP
+25 QQTTCQNGRAESLAEP
-39 PTDTTKQDLSNGF
+39 TKQDLTNGF
-52 ENRTLEYE
+52 ENRTMDYE
-60 RFSQERNQQQG
+60 RFTQERTQHTSVAG
-71 QTTVQN
+71 QV
-77 QDQQQQQSQ
+77 QDQQPQSLS
-86 QQVQQQQPQQQQQQ
+86 QQQQQQ
-100 QDQQTGQYPSGR
+100 QQLAHPIAQYPSGR
-112 RQSVV
+112 RQSV
-117 GVPEDRHPQTGQLP
+117 GLPEDKHPSTGQLP
-131 PQQYTVEKTNA
+131 PPQYGQDKGNA
-142 DRVQHVS
+142 DRAQHVS
-149 QTSTQTVPVQAHP
+149 QTSTQTVPVQVQP
-162 QFAPDYEQS
+162 QFAPDYDQN
-171 QYPQIRGQ
+171 QYSQIRGQ
-179 FDVRSQIYPQQA
+179 FEVRSQIYPQT
-191 QYAERAGYVTRDIT
+191 QYSDRAGYVTRDVT
-205 YRDPALYGQSTVA
+205 YRDPNLYGQSGTT
-218 NPIFASQSQYVTV
+218 NPMFTGQGQYVTV

-240 SASPQPPYFAG
+240 SASPQPPYYSG
-251 VVVPQPPGYTQFS
+251 VVVPQPPSSYAQFGT
-264 SQPQYPYS
+264 QPQYPYS

-285 PHAGIYQTQQFGQQ
+285 PHAGIYPAQQYSGQQ
-299 SPNPQRFTQELSQYQ
+299 SPNPQRFSQEISQYQ

-326 AHGIAISTTERPNRG
+326 THGIAIQTTERPCRG

-352 KITHD
+352 KITTHD
-357 TGHRKSASVDVP
+357 PGHRKSASVDVP
-369 ALQKVKYESQNPPQD
+369 ALQKAKYESNPTAQQD
-384 QIHRSEGAIIVQ
+384 SIHRSDGAIIMT
-396 GSQIAAGETQERR
+396 GAPIGPDGPERR

-423 GLYVDANGD
+423 GLYVDTNGE
-432 QTVREKV
+432 QSGREKLV
-439 ADNISTECGLYV
+439 DTIATECGLYV
-451 SKSEHRK
+451 SRSEHRK
-458 SISVDVT
+458 SVSVDVT

-477 TFPADGNQDMTVQS
+477 TFPGDGNQEIVSGRKTTTVVDAK
-491 RKPST
+491 R
-496 VIEPKR
+496 IE
-502 VEGTQVFPTDQRR
+502 TNQMFPAEQRR

-524 MAFDA
+524 MAFDT
-529 RQENRKSVATDRKVD
+529 RQENRKNIGTDRKPE

-552 RVVIPQESRRSDY
+552 RNVIPPENRRSDY

-572 PMNLEGKRVEDVRR
+572 PMNLEGKRMEDVRR
-586 SPMPFVP
+586 SPMPFMP
-593 IRDNSADRA
+593 IRETSVDRA
-602 NQKSPSFVNQN
+602 GQKSPSFVSQN
-613 FEKTRQELAMWA
+613 FEKTRQELAIWA
-625 EQRQRQELER
+625 EQRQRQEHER
-635 SMMQNQIFSTSPRSR
+635 TMIQGPIFTTSPRSR
-650 NQSEER
+650 NPSEER
-656 RESRSLHP
+656 RDIRSIHP
-664 SEERKETRMSQSAF
+664 PDDRKESRMSQSAF

-712 DFDDQPISGS
+712 DFDEQPITGS
-722 VANLGPGTA
+722 VVNLGSVVSTA
-731 STVSSQ
+731 SSQ

-763 VTDFGDS
+763 VTDFGETTA
-770 NSTKQSDQ
+770 NKPIDQ
-778 VDHIIHSHRKSHNI
+778 IDHIIHSHRKSHNT
-792 SSSLLTH
+792 SSNLLTH
-799 SKSQTECLQSQLD
+799 SKSQTENLQNTLENQSEKTD
-812 SQCEKSD
+812 S
-819 TLQAQQQQ
+819 LHAQQQQ
-827 LHNQQS
+827 LQNQQS

-872 HQQSDLQARLQS
+872 HQQNDLQARLHS
-884 LQTQNQIGSD
+884 LQNQGQLNDKTHKTSGDFAQLPLTSDTHQGQGSSLSNHQEQSSD
-894 KIQRQATEI
+894 KSCSAHQL
-903 QQHAI
+903 
-908 GNDVHQI
+908 VHG
-915 QMSPLCNHQDHLD
+915 LHQ
-928 KTTSLS
+928 T
-934 QNQHQAVH
+934 
-942 SHHHSLLTT
+942 LLT
-951 TYPQSS
+951 TYPQNAI
-957 SLQACPSSVC
+957 LQTCQSSVC
-967 EKLSPRIQHDVND
+967 EKLTSRVQHDISD

-996 LPQFDRADTSR
+996 LPQFDRADVSR
-1007 GSFSQFHRLHC
+1007 TSFSQFHRLQC
-1018 QIDSHDGASAT
+1018 QIESHESASAT
-1029 SASGVVGSTVG
+1029 SASLPAS
-1040 VSGNVGG
+1040 S
-1047 VGGGGGGGGGGVG
+1047 
-1060 ATTTSTFTGTLKKV
+1060 FTGTLKKI

-1081 QSLTVQ
+1081 TSLIVQ

-1126 SRRSLPQTPAGG
+1126 SRKSLPQTPAGG
-1138 VGGKGGGGSGVPGS
+1138 ASGKASASGTGSS
-1152 GMVNGAGADHQD
+1152 AGMVNGAGVDHEN
-1164 IRDGT
+1164 IRDG
-1169 AINTEH
+1169 AGIDTEL

-1285 VAAVD
+1285 VAAVN

-1446 NMSPISRLKKTWSK
+1446 NMSPISRLKKTTNVSGGVESSRAKKNGSHDGREEVSGDQESICETGSK
-1460 VQSAKFS
+1460 VKVSADKTRFCA
-1467 ILEHQMDPSSNFSS
+1467 
-1481 YRSTLKAAMWR
+1481 R
-1492 SAGATDERQRIVVP
+1492 
-1506 FFSLLVKDLYFLNE
+1506 
-1520 GCSNKLPNGHINFEK
+1520 
-1535 FWQLAKQV
+1535 
-1543 TEFIAWKQV
+1543 
-1552 ACPFEKNPRVIAFLQ
+1552 
-1567 ASPVLTENAL
+1567 
-1577 ALASFECEPPDNNP
+1577 
-1591 EKERYKALKS
+1591 
-1601 EMNAQ
+1601 

>member
-1 MSQSGSGGLTG
+1 MSQSGSGGAAVQPVH
-12 SQGQSNQNGQTME
+12 SQNGQSLSNQAQNQRSIQNGQTE
-25 NQQTDCNQNGRADP
+25 SEGHAESSQKGSNVP
-39 PTDTTKQDLSNGF
+39 DLSNGF
-52 ENRTLEYE
+52 ENRTMEYE
-60 RFSQERNQQQG
+60 RYAQERAQERVQVVGQSGQIGQMAQMSQLPIGFEGQQYNADGSQAL
-71 QTTVQN
+71 
-77 QDQQQQQSQ
+77 QQA
-86 QQVQQQQPQQQQQQ
+86 
-100 QDQQTGQYPSGR
+100 GQYSVNQGR
-112 RQSVV
+112 RQS
-117 GVPEDRHPQTGQLP
+117 GGQPEERHPVPGQLAP
-131 PQQYTVEKTNA
+131 LPVDRIQY
-142 DRVQHVS
+142 VS
-149 QTSTQTVPVQAHP
+149 QTSTQTLPVQAQP
-162 QFAPDYEQS
+162 QFASDYPGEQT
-171 QYPQIRGQ
+171 QYSQIRSQ
-179 FDVRSQIYPQQA
+179 FEVRSQMYPQGQFN
-191 QYAERAGYVTRDIT
+191 ERAGYVSRDVT
-205 YRDPALYGQSTVA
+205 YRDQQGLYSQPTSNPVFGGQSK
-218 NPIFASQSQYVTV
+218 YVTV
-231 QHGTQIPSQ
+231 QPQPSQ
-240 SASPQPPYFAG
+240 SASPQPPYYSG
-251 VVVPQPPGYTQFS
+251 VMVPQQGYAQYAT
-264 SQPQYPYS
+264 QPQYPYS
-272 QYPQTVMNAVPYN
+272 QYSQALINPVPYN
-285 PHAGIYQTQQFGQQ
+285 PHAGIYAQQFGQQ
-299 SPNPQRFTQELSQYQ
+299 SPNPQRFSQDLSQYQ
-314 TQPIIQPIAQNV
+314 NQPIIQPIAQNV
-326 AHGIAISTTERPNRG
+326 TQGMTLPNAERPNRG

-352 KITHD
+352 KITQEQ
-357 TGHRKSASVDVP
+357 GQRKSSSMDVSSI
-369 ALQKVKYESQNPPQD
+369 QKPGVLSSAAEM
-384 QIHRSEGAIIVQ
+384 HRSEGAIA
-396 GSQIAAGETQERR
+396 IAGQVAPEGTGTERR
-409 YLTTINQNPRTRQD
+409 YLAPINQNPRTRQD
-423 GLYVDANGD
+423 GLYVDSNGD
-432 QTVREKV
+432 PVTREKLTDSM
-439 ADNISTECGLYV
+439 ASDCGLYV
-451 SKSEHRK
+451 SRSEHRK
-458 SISVDVT
+458 SASVDVT
-465 TSFQRRNDTITF
+465 SSFQRRNDTITF
-477 TFPADGNQDMTVQS
+477 TFPGDSQEVMVPA
-491 RKPST
+491 RKLSNAET
-496 VIEPKR
+496 KR
-502 VEGTQVFPTDQRR
+502 LETPGIFSSDQRR
-515 LDASLRVSP
+515 IDPGMRVSP
-524 MAFDA
+524 MTFEN
-529 RQENRKSVATDRKVD
+529 RQENRKSISMDRKAE

-552 RVVIPQESRRSDY
+552 RSISQDNRRSDY

-572 PMNLEGKRVEDVRR
+572 PLTLEGKRLEDIRR

-593 IRDNSADRA
+593 IRETSADRA
-602 NQKSPSFVNQN
+602 AQKSPSFVNQA
-613 FEKTRQELAMWA
+613 FEKTRQELAIWA

-635 SMMQNQIFSTSPRSR
+635 GMLQGQVFSASPRSR
-650 NQSEER
+650 NHSEER
-656 RESRSLHP
+656 RDPRIHQP
-664 SEERKETRMSQSAF
+664 EERKDVRMSQSAF
-678 QPLPNISQST
+678 QPMPNISQST

-712 DFDDQPISGS
+712 DFDDQPVTGS
-722 VANLGPGTA
+722 VANLAPGPVG
-731 STVSSQ
+731 TVSSQ
-737 RASPNLCHQYPAL
+737 RASPNLCHQYAAF

-757 KTVLTV
+757 KIALTV
-763 VTDFGDS
+763 VTDFGES
-770 NSTKQSDQ
+770 PGKPIEQ
-778 VDHIIHSHRKSHNI
+778 VDHIIHSHRKSHNA

-799 SKSQTECLQSQLD
+799 SKSQADNLHGQLEIQD
-812 SQCEKSD
+812 EKNEK
-819 TLQAQQQQ
+819 AEVQQVQMQ
-827 LHNQQS
+827 MQNQQS
-833 LDLISEKL
+833 LDIISEKL
-841 SQFERQQSD
+841 TQFERQQSD

-872 HQQSDLQARLQS
+872 HQQSDLQVRIQALQS
-884 LQTQNQIGSD
+884 SGQNCEKAGQA
-894 KIQRQATEI
+894 QRQQTEFP
-903 QQHAI
+903 QHHTSGVDSDAHAGTNNQDQSVEKI
-908 GNDVHQI
+908 HQ
-915 QMSPLCNHQDHLD
+915 MHQSLHAV
-928 KTTSLS
+928 TSHPSALQS
-934 QNQHQAVH
+934 QAQ
-942 SHHHSLLTT
+942 LT
-951 TYPQSS
+951 
-957 SLQACPSSVC
+957 A
-967 EKLSPRIQHDVND
+967 EKLSPRPQHDIQHD
-980 PNSIQIPNM
+980 PNPIQIPNM
-989 SQMPLPC
+989 SQMPLPNLAHFERGDASRSS
-996 LPQFDRADTSR
+996 LPY
-1007 GSFSQFHRLHC
+1007 RLC
-1018 QIDSHDGASAT
+1018 PSEILE
-1029 SASGVVGSTVG
+1029 SASVV
-1040 VSGNVGG
+1040 NVAS
-1047 VGGGGGGGGGGVG
+1047 VPSVTSVPSVLPPG
-1060 ATTTSTFTGTLKKV
+1060 ATFTTGTLKKV

-1081 QSLTVQ
+1081 TSLIVQ

-1138 VGGKGGGGSGVPGS
+1138 AGTKSLGAGGVLTLGSAAGL
-1152 GMVNGAGADHQD
+1152 VNGASTDHQD
-1164 IRDGT
+1164 IRDAT

-1277 HVRSITQK
+1277 HVRAITQK

-1295 EVSALLQNL
+1295 EVSALLQSL

-1319 RLATEAAT
+1319 RLATEAAA
-1327 EQLTQVDI
+1327 EQLTQVDV

-1403 ATEVCKHAKKKQRV
+1403 ATEVCK
-1417 RVVEY
+1417 
-1422 WIETARECFNI
+1422 
-1433 GNFNSLMAIIAGL
+1433 
-1446 NMSPISRLKKTWSK
+1446 WSK

-1591 EKERYKALKS
+1591 EKERYKSLKS
-1601 EMNAQ
+1601 ELNAQ

>member
-1 MSQSGSGGLTG
+1 MSQSGSGGAND
-12 SQGQSNQNGQTME
+12 SQEQSQPGQTME
-25 NQQTDCNQNGRADP
+25 NQQTTCQNGRAEP
-39 PTDTTKQDLSNGF
+39 PADKAKQDLSNGF
-52 ENRTLEYE
+52 ENRTIEYE
-60 RFSQERNQQQG
+60 
-71 QTTVQN
+71 QN
-77 QDQQQQQSQ
+77 PGTEHNHDQKQQQSQ
-86 QQVQQQQPQQQQQQ
+86 QTP
-100 QDQQTGQYPSGR
+100 QYPTIR
-112 RQSVV
+112 KQSVV
-117 GVPEDRHPQTGQLP
+117 GVPEDRHPPTGQLP
-131 PQQYTVEKTNA
+131 PQQYNQEKPGIERT
-142 DRVQHVS
+142 QHVS
-149 QTSTQTVPVQAHP
+149 QTSTQTLPVQAQP
-162 QFAPDYEQS
+162 QFVPDYDQT
-171 QYPQIRGQ
+171 QYTQIRSQ
-179 FDVRSQIYPQQA
+179 FDVRPQLYSQQA
-191 QYAERAGYVTRDIT
+191 QYAERAGYVTRDVT
-205 YRDPALYGQSTVA
+205 FRDPALYQGGATNPVFTGQG
-218 NPIFASQSQYVTV
+218 QYVTV
-231 QHGTQIPSQ
+231 QHGSQIPSQ
-240 SASPQPPYFAG
+240 SASPQPPYYSG
-251 VVVPQPPGYTQFS
+251 VVVPQPSSYQFGT
-264 SQPQYPYS
+264 QPQYSYS
-272 QYPQTVMNAVPYN
+272 QYPQTVMNVIPYAT
-285 PHAGIYQTQQFGQQ
+285 HAGIYPSQQFGQQ
-299 SPNPQRFTQELSQYQ
+299 SPNPQRFSQELGQYQ

-326 AHGIAISTTERPNRG
+326 AHGIVIATTERPSRG

-357 TGHRKSASVDVP
+357 IGHRKSASVDVAGTLKP
-369 ALQKVKYESQNPPQD
+369 KYDHSQNPQQE
-384 QIHRSEGAIIVQ
+384 QIHRSDGAIIVQ
-396 GSQIAAGETQERR
+396 GAPILQDGQDRR
-409 YLTTINQNPRTRQD
+409 YLTTINKTPRTRQD

-432 QTVREKV
+432 PPGREKMCDTV
-439 ADNISTECGLYV
+439 TPDCGLYV
-451 SKSEHRK
+451 GRTEHRK

-465 TSFQRRNDTITF
+465 SSFQRRNDTITF
-477 TFPADGNQDMTVQS
+477 TFPGDAGQELLMPG
-491 RKPST
+491 RKAGAMQ
-496 VIEPKR
+496 EPKR
-502 VEGTQVFPTDQRR
+502 IEANQVYPPDQRR
-515 LDASLRVSP
+515 LETSLRVSP

-529 RQENRKSVATDRKVD
+529 RQENRKSMGAERKPE

-552 RVVIPQESRRSDY
+552 RVAMPQENRRSDY
-565 FEEHRRS
+565 FDEHRRS
-572 PMNLEGKRVEDVRR
+572 PMTIEGKRMEDVRR
-586 SPMPFVP
+586 SPMPFMP
-593 IRDNSADRA
+593 IREASADRA
-602 NQKSPSFVNQN
+602 SQKSPSFVNQN
-613 FEKTRQELAMWA
+613 FEKTRQELAIWA
-625 EQRQRQELER
+625 EQRQRQEHEKNIIQSQL
-635 SMMQNQIFSTSPRSR
+635 MSTSPRSR

-656 RESRSLHP
+656 RDPRQMHSVDD
-664 SEERKETRMSQSAF
+664 RKEGRMTQSAF

-712 DFDDQPISGS
+712 EFDDQPISGS
-722 VANLGPGTA
+722 VANLGPAVSTA
-731 STVSSQ
+731 ASQ
-737 RASPNLCHQYPAL
+737 RASPNICHQYPAL
-750 SEAKLDT
+750 SEAKLDA

-763 VTDFGDS
+763 VTDFGEPS
-770 NSTKQSDQ
+770 LSKPIDQ
-778 VDHIIHSHRKSHNI
+778 VDHIIHSHRKSYTAASN
-792 SSSLLTH
+792 LLTH
-799 SKSQTECLQSQLD
+799 SKSQTENLQTQLD
-812 SQCEKSD
+812 SQSDKSD
-819 TLQAQQQQ
+819 SAQAHQQQMQ
-827 LHNQQS
+827 NQHS

-850 LQAKLQCLQ
+850 LQAKLHCLQ

-872 HQQSDLQARLQS
+872 HQQSDLQARLHS
-884 LQTQNQIGSD
+884 LQAQNQLCD
-894 KIQRQATEI
+894 KLQRSTDF
-903 QQHAI
+903 QQYMI
-908 GNDVHQI
+908 GNEIHPI
-915 QMSPLCNHQDHLD
+915 QSNSLANHQDQAD
-928 KTTSLS
+928 KAGALQSQHPPHTHHQTLLTAAYS
-934 QNQHQAVH
+934 QNSNHQ
-942 SHHHSLLTT
+942 SC
-951 TYPQSS
+951 QSS
-957 SLQACPSSVC
+957 VR
-967 EKLSPRIQHDVND
+967 EKLSPRLQHDTSD
-980 PNSIQIPNM
+980 PNSIQIPSM

-996 LPQFDRADTSR
+996 LPQFERADASR
-1007 GSFSQFHRLHC
+1007 GSFSQFHRLQC
-1018 QIDSHDGASAT
+1018 QIDGHEAVPTPPA
-1029 SASGVVGSTVG
+1029 APTV
-1040 VSGNVGG
+1040 
-1047 VGGGGGGGGGGVG
+1047 
-1060 ATTTSTFTGTLKKV
+1060 TFAGTLKKV
-1074 PPEKPPR
+1074 APEKPPR
-1081 QSLTVQ
+1081 TSLIVQ
-1087 SPEAESNRSQPAI
+1087 SPESESNRSQPAI
-1100 GLKQTPK
+1100 GLKEMPK
-1107 ARPTIFG
+1107 VRPTIFG
-1114 TVASDLN
+1114 TVTSEPSLN

-1126 SRRSLPQTPAGG
+1126 SRR
-1138 VGGKGGGGSGVPGS
+1138 
-1152 GMVNGAGADHQD
+1152 
-1164 IRDGT
+1164 
-1169 AINTEH
+1169 

-1241 EGGKERLHRFVPR
+1241 EGGKERLQRFVPR

-1327 EQLTQVDI
+1327 EQLTQVDV

-1460 VQSAKFS
+1460 VQLAKFS

-1601 EMNAQ
+1601 ELNTQ